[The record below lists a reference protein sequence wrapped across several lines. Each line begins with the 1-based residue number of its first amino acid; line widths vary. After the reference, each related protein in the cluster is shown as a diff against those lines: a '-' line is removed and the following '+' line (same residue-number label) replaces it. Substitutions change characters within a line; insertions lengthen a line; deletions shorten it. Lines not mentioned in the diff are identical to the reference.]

1 MVAVILENFTALGSL
16 NADLVSMHDIA
27 DFKEAWGAYDPDADG
42 LIPVELMPKVGVGVR
57 VRVRV
62 RTLTLTLTLTRTQTL
77 PQLVSDVP
85 PPLGT
90 RGAAAGA
97 RARAIRLCVGLGL
110 HTVDGKVQFR
120 EVLDALIQ
128 VRV

>member
-16 NADLVSMHDIA
+16 NADLVSTHDIA

-42 LIPVELMPKVGVGVR
+42 FIPVELMPK
-57 VRVRV
+57 
-62 RTLTLTLTLTRTQTL
+62 
-77 PQLVSDVP
+77 LVSDVP